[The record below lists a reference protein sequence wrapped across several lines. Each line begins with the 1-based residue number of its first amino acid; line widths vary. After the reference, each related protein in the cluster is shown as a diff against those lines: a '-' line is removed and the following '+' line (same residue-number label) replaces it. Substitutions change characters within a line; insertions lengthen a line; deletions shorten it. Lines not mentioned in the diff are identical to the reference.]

1 MSERSFQVRD
11 GGRHHTD
18 PTSSRFNSNARYHRR
33 GRGLPN
39 RPVPNRR
46 PTGGDDLDTITVSIN
61 RNLTTDG
68 TSHRGVMARG
78 RFLDRVPRGG
88 GGGGRPYPQMIRHDG
103 RGRDDGETKW
113 WRISIPQ
120 AGAIGKERV
129 MSTLKGSCLRQFQ
142 PYHVS

>member
-1 MSERSFQVRD
+1 MSYRNYSTRE

-18 PTSSRFNSNARYHRR
+18 PTSSRFNTKSKYHQR
-33 GRGLPN
+33 GRGTNN

-46 PTGGDDLDTITVSIN
+46 PTAGDDLDTITVSIG

-68 TSHRGVMARG
+68 IN
-78 RFLDRVPRGG
+78 
-88 GGGGRPYPQMIRHDG
+88 PQGSSIRG
-103 RGRDDGETKW
+103 RGRTVSRSHGPQQIHPHSRMNDRDSNQTKW

-129 MSTLKGSCLRQFQ
+129 MATLLANCARQFQ
-142 PYHVS
+142 PYHVN

>member
-1 MSERSFQVRD
+1 MSYRNYSGRD

-18 PTSSRFNSNARYHRR
+18 PTSSRFNVNSKYRQR
-33 GRGLPN
+33 GRGTN
-39 RPVPNRR
+39 RPVPSRR
-46 PTGGDDLDTITVSIN
+46 PTGGDDLESITVSIN

-68 TSHRGVMARG
+68 TDSRGASIRG
-78 RFLDRVPRGG
+78 RFLDRVPRG
-88 GGGGRPYPQMIRHDG
+88 RPYPQLIRSMDN
-103 RGRDDGETKW
+103 RRDRDESDTKW

-129 MSTLKGSCLRQFQ
+129 MSTLKGSCPRQFQ